1 MIVKICAC
9 KDNDFL
15 WFMQIFAQ
23 KNSYS
28 LFIYSHVQEG
38 FWLKT
43 DAEWGGSMLILYYIL
58 YYNIIYNIILS
69 QQKTQK
75 TSCTCE

>member
-1 MIVKICAC
+1 MELIIDCC
-9 KDNDFL
+9 KGTDFL
-15 WFMQIFAQ
+15 SAVQIFAQ
-23 KNSYS
+23 ENSYS

-69 QQKTQK
+69 QRKTQK
-75 TSCTCE
+75 PSCTCE

>member
-1 MIVKICAC
+1 MIAAKVLIFCQLRK
-9 KDNDFL
+9 FL
-15 WFMQIFAQ
+15 RK

-43 DAEWGGSMLILYYIL
+43 DAEWGGSMFNTILY
-58 YYNIIYNIILS
+58 IIL
-69 QQKTQK
+69 
-75 TSCTCE
+75 